1 MKFLLIIPALILGA
15 CSSIVKGDTQ
25 NMSVTTPNCPGA
37 ECRLHNNQGTYFV
50 ANTPSTIN
58 INKSAS
64 AMSIDCKKGD
74 AQEIITVESGT
85 EGMAFGNILAGGIIG
100 AAVDMN
106 TGAAY
111 KYPAL
116 VEHPLSCS

>member
-1 MKFLLIIPALILGA
+1 MKYILIVSALLFGA

-37 ECRLHNNQGTYFV
+37 ECRLQNNQGTYFV
-50 ANTPSTIN
+50 ASTPGTIN

-64 AMSIDCKKGD
+64 AMSIDCKKGS
-74 AQEIITVESGT
+74 AQEIISVESGK

-111 KYPAL
+111 KYPEL
-116 VEHPLSCS
+116 VEHPLSCP

>member
-1 MKFLLIIPALILGA
+1 MKYLLVTASMLLA
-15 CSSIVKGDTQ
+15 SCSSIVKGDTQ
-25 NMSVTTPNCPGA
+25 SISISTPACPNA
-37 ECRLHNNQGTYFV
+37 QCKLQNNQGTYFIGS
-50 ANTPSTIN
+50 TPGTVT

-64 AMSIDCKKGD
+64 ALTIECHKGENK
-74 AQEIITVESGT
+74 EIITTDSTT

-111 KYPAL
+111 KYTDL
-116 VEHPLSCS
+116 VEHPLNC